1 MSNKKPESISFS
13 ELSDKIAKLLKNN
26 SENSLEAVYLDPIKT
41 SESGYYYS
49 PSKLS
54 FVYIPQQAE
63 LYKLPVPHSDPDK
76 IYLYSPYNFR
86 NGIIIS
92 VDKDSIISIGEN

>member
-1 MSNKKPESISFS
+1 MDKKKAESISFS

-26 SENSLEAVYLDPIKT
+26 SENTLQAVYFNPEKT
-41 SESGYYYS
+41 TDASYYYS

-54 FVYIPQQAE
+54 FVRIPQQAE
-63 LYKLPVPHSDPDK
+63 LYVLPVAHRDLHK
-76 IYLYSPYNFR
+76 VYLYSPYNFR

-92 VDKDSIISIGEN
+92 VDKDLIITIGEN